1 MPDESLNILL
11 LGAQGQLGAELSA
24 RLQDPRVQAGLN
36 PQGLPLEI
44 TTWSRA
50 DFDFANLEELA
61 LRLEK
66 RSPNIIFNASAYTA
80 VDLAEDHED
89 EALNINAQLPAL
101 LAEHALQTQGV
112 LVHYST
118 DFVFDGEKK
127 TPYTEEDPP
136 RPLSAYGRSKLAGE
150 EAIERTGCQHLIFR
164 TGWLMGARG
173 QNFLKTMLRLGA
185 ERDAL
190 RVVADQWGAPTPASW
205 LAQMSLDGLALC
217 LKHHHDG
224 RPVHTA
230 NPIHAVKGA
239 AQTWTSSAAPW
250 GLYHASSLGQT
261 SWHGYAQYALQKAQ
275 ALGFALKVKPDSI
288 EGIGTHDYPLRA
300 KRPAYSVLS
309 TEKLQRQFSAT
320 PPDWQHAVSDVLKE
334 LQSQSSSS

>member
-118 DFVFDGEKK
+118 DFLFDGEKK

-150 EAIERTGCQHLIFR
+150 EAIERTGCQNRLAHGRAGSKL
-164 TGWLMGARG
+164 
-173 QNFLKTMLRLGA
+173 LKNH
-185 ERDAL
+185 
-190 RVVADQWGAPTPASW
+190 VAT
-205 LAQMSLDGLALC
+205 
-217 LKHHHDG
+217 
-224 RPVHTA
+224 R
-230 NPIHAVKGA
+230 
-239 AQTWTSSAAPW
+239 
-250 GLYHASSLGQT
+250 
-261 SWHGYAQYALQKAQ
+261 
-275 ALGFALKVKPDSI
+275 
-288 EGIGTHDYPLRA
+288 R
-300 KRPAYSVLS
+300 
-309 TEKLQRQFSAT
+309 
-320 PPDWQHAVSDVLKE
+320 
-334 LQSQSSSS
+334 